1 MQNKTSYQKELPDK
15 LYFKV
20 GEVSAIAEVP
30 AYVLRFWESEFKKI
44 NPKRSPSGQRMYT
57 KKDVE
62 LILYI
67 KHLLY
72 EQKFTIRG
80 AKQFLKT
87 KAVEKKAKYSTI
99 TFDEIRLELE
109 RIRDMIR

>member
-1 MQNKTSYQKELPDK
+1 MQNDTPYQKELPDK

-20 GEVSAIAEVP
+20 GEVSAIAQVP

-57 KKDVE
+57 KKDVD
-62 LILYI
+62 LILQI
-67 KHLLY
+67 KYLLY
-72 EQKFTIRG
+72 EKKFTIQG

-87 KAVEKKAKYSTI
+87 KPAEKKETHPVI
-99 TFDEIRLELE
+99 TLDEIRSELE
-109 RIRDMIR
+109 RIRKMIR